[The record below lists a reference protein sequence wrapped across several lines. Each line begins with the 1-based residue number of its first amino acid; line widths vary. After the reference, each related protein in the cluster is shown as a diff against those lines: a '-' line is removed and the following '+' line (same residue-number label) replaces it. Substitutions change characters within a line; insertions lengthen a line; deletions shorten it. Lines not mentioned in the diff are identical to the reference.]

1 MQEAAF
7 LHRAPALTAKP
18 REHVLTTDGAAN
30 LAILRWAGSV
40 AGGGCGEV
48 GDVFWKG
55 VLGADR
61 GDANVGGF
69 AGFAEGVVA
78 RVEVFTFLERVRR
91 VCEVEEGVAC
101 LKLVLEQVLLVW
113 QFAVKTEE
121 ALFVC
126 TQGLEGNQQRGRL

>member
-78 RVEVFTFLERVRR
+78 RVEVFTFL
-91 VCEVEEGVAC
+91 
-101 LKLVLEQVLLVW
+101 KLVLEQVLLVW

-126 TQGLEGNQQRGRL
+126 TQGADIDLVALMRIQSHLEVLFVGFKY